1 MVLLFYFRGMGV
13 ERPIFRFFDLA
24 GEYLKGNEK
33 NEWYHN
39 TSHGFVISVIAQAT
53 GSSPPVKGIGHIIKR
68 RNAGAIKRDGN
79 KQPVCIYAVI
89 LHPVKHRHANE

>member
-1 MVLLFYFRGMGV
+1 MVLLFYFEGMGV

-24 GEYLKGNEK
+24 GEYLKGTEK
-33 NEWYHN
+33 
-39 TSHGFVISVIAQAT
+39 TSGTITRATDSLFFVSVQAT

-89 LHPVKHRHANE
+89 LHPVKHRHAIK